1 MGKETALLRFFNRI
15 KYRKSQKALNNA
27 IIALVE
33 GENQKVLAETSK
45 ALLNP
50 DFEKA
55 VSLIKAK
62 AEENLGNQENADKIF
77 KRLLPIKETRLAA
90 LDGLIKVKNL

>member
-1 MGKETALLRFFNRI
+1 MRFFKRI
-15 KYRKSQKALNNA
+15 KYRRSQKALNNA

-50 DFEKA
+50 DFEKS

-90 LDGLIKVKNL
+90 LDGVGLGQKSLEVIW